1 MKRLTKLV
9 LTGLVFGFPFF
20 IQAQNLTGIW
30 RGSFYNPAEV
40 AMGGSKYRYEV
51 QIDNNGRDAKGV
63 TYSYQTTRFYG
74 KASLVGVWSPST
86 KNLVLQEDKML
97 ELKITG
103 GGDGCLMT
111 CYLTYRKEDD
121 KEYLEGTYTSSNMNN
136 KNMSCGGGK
145 VFLEKVPDTDF
156 ELEPFLEKKNNTNSS
171 KPKVKPGQEEYLV
184 NKPPTKATTPPPAN
198 KPPVAKTEP
207 KPSTSTTRPP
217 ATTTKPPATTKPPVA
232 ATKPPANTAKP
243 PVASTKP
250 QSSDSKPPATCSKP
264 STTPSPNT
272 TAKAESKPPV
282 QETAPTK
289 AAEPVIK
296 ESGGPKPGSTDV
308 VKSGTEPVKP
318 KPVPPPPPVLKERKN
333 ELFKTISTSERV
345 IEISFYDNGEIDGDT
360 ISVYNNNRL
369 VASRRG
375 LSAQPVSIKIELNV
389 DEAQQDIVMVAEN
402 LGSIPP
408 NTALMI
414 VKAGSQRYTLN
425 LSSSEQKNAMVRFV
439 YQPD

>member
-1 MKRLTKLV
+1 MKRLYKLV
-9 LTGLVFGFPFF
+9 LTGYVFVFPLF

-30 RGSFYNPAEV
+30 RGTFYNPAEI
-40 AMGGSKYRYEV
+40 AMGGAKYRYEV

-74 KASLVGVWSPST
+74 KASLVGVWSPSS

-97 ELKITG
+97 DLKITG

-121 KEYLEGTYTSSNMNN
+121 KEYLEGSYTSANMNN

-156 ELEPFLEKKNNTNSS
+156 ELEPFLEKKNNKSTTGTKQN
-171 KPKVKPGQEEYLV
+171 VKPGQEGYLV
-184 NKPPTKATTPPPAN
+184 NKPPAKPASPPPAN
-198 KPPVAKTEP
+198 KPPTAKTQTNP
-207 KPSTSTTRPP
+207 NTTVTKPP
-217 ATTTKPPATTKPPVA
+217 ASTKPPATA
-232 ATKPPANTAKP
+232 AKPPANTKP
-243 PVASTKP
+243 PTTT
-250 QSSDSKPPATCSKP
+250 SKPPASANTQKSG
-264 STTPSPNT
+264 TPPNSSAKSENNKT
-272 TAKAESKPPV
+272 VPPNSTAKE
-282 QETAPTK
+282 
-289 AAEPVIK
+289 AEPVIK
-296 ESGGPKPGSTDV
+296 ESGPKPGSTDIV
-308 VKSGTEPVKP
+308 NAGTEPVKP

-333 ELFKTISTSERV
+333 ELFKTITTSEKFL
-345 IEISFYDNGEIDGDT
+345 EISFYDNGEIDGDT

-375 LSAQPVSIKIELNV
+375 LSAKPVVLKIELKE
-389 DEAQQDIVMVAEN
+389 DEPQQDIIMVAEN

-414 VKAGSQRYTLN
+414 VKAGDQRYTLN
-425 LSSSEQKNAMVRFV
+425 LSSSEQKNAMVRFL
-439 YQPD
+439 YKPD